1 MNIIICGA
9 GKVGFS
15 ISKQLSS
22 QGHSVTVIDQSSEDI
37 KKINETQEVKGI
49 VGKATLPSV
58 LENAG
63 AEAADMIIAVTRNDE
78 TNMIVCQLSS
88 SLFNIS
94 KKIARIRSKEFLEG
108 KWSKLFNKSN
118 IPIDVIISPEIEVA
132 KSLFRRLEAPGA
144 VDNVPF
150 GNNKIKML
158 EISVEKNCPII
169 NIPLKQLTN
178 KFPDFKAN
186 ILGAVRK
193 DKFIFLKKEDKLL
206 EGDNVYVVVSS
217 IQLNQILKT
226 FGHEE
231 KTSTKILIIGG
242 GNIGLNLAKM
252 LETNFEGARIKIIE
266 KNKQRAEEIVNELS
280 SSIVINGDALDEEIL
295 KEANLDD
302 SETVLALTNDDE
314 NNIMAC
320 VLAEKNKSKIQKR
333 TIAIVNKSN
342 YSLLQKSLNIDD
354 LVDPRM
360 TTVSRIM
367 EHVHK
372 GSIGTV
378 YSLLDG
384 EYEFIEAK
392 ILAKSELLNK
402 KIKESNLPEH
412 IRIGAVVRKDAVI
425 IPRSSFVFD
434 KDDLVVLLAKRE
446 HLQEVENIFAVSSI

>member
-22 QGHSVTVIDQSSEDI
+22 QGHSVTVIDQSPDDI
-37 KKINETQEVKGI
+37 KKINDTQDVKGI
-49 VGKATLPSV
+49 VGRASSPSV

-63 AEAADMIIAVTRNDE
+63 AENTDMIIAVTRNDE
-78 TNMIVCQLSS
+78 TNMVVCQLAS

-94 KKIARIRSKEFLEG
+94 KKIARIRTKDFLEG
-108 KWSKLFNKSN
+108 KWNKLYNKSN
-118 IPIDVIISPEIEVA
+118 IPIDVIISPEKEVA

-144 VDNVPF
+144 LDNVPF
-150 GNNKIKML
+150 ANDKVKML
-158 EISVEKNCPII
+158 EIAIEKTCPII
-169 NIPLKQLTN
+169 NTPLKMLTE
-178 KFPDFKAN
+178 KFPNFRAN
-186 ILGAVRK
+186 ILGLVRK
-193 DKFIFLKKEDKLL
+193 EKFKFLKKEDKLV

-217 IQLNQILKT
+217 DQLNEILKA

-231 KTSTKILIIGG
+231 KTSKKILIIGG
-242 GNIGLNLAKM
+242 GNIGLHLAKM
-252 LETNFEGARIKIIE
+252 LEENFEGTRIKIIE
-266 KNKQRAEEIVNELS
+266 KNKIRAEEIAVELT

-295 KEANLDD
+295 KEANLED

-320 VLAEKNKSKIQKR
+320 VLAEKTGQKKR

-342 YSLLQKSLNIDD
+342 YSLLQSSLNIDD

-372 GSIGTV
+372 GTIGTV

-384 EYEFIEAK
+384 EFEFIEAK
-392 ILAKSELLNK
+392 ILEKSELLNK
-402 KIKESNLPEH
+402 KIKESNLPEE
-412 IRIGAVVRKDAVI
+412 IRIGAIVRGKEVI
-425 IPRSSFVFD
+425 IPRSSFVFE
-434 KDDLVVLLAKRE
+434 KDDLVILLSKRDK
-446 HLQEVENIFAVSSI
+446 LKEVEDLFSII

>member
-37 KKINETQEVKGI
+37 KKINDTQDVKGI
-49 VGKATLPSV
+49 VGRASLPSV

-63 AEAADMIIAVTRNDE
+63 AENTDMIIAVTRNDE
-78 TNMIVCQLSS
+78 TNMVVCQLAS
-88 SLFNIS
+88 SLFNIP
-94 KKIARIRSKEFLEG
+94 KKIARIRTKDFLEG
-108 KWSKLFNKSN
+108 KWNKLYNKSN
-118 IPIDVIISPEIEVA
+118 IPIDVIISPEKEVA

-144 VDNVPF
+144 LDNVPF
-150 GNNKIKML
+150 ANNKVKML
-158 EISVEKNCPII
+158 EIAIEKSCPII
-169 NIPLKQLTN
+169 NMPLKNLTEKYPN
-178 KFPDFKAN
+178 FKAN
-186 ILGAVRK
+186 IVGLERK
-193 DKFIFLKKEDKLL
+193 EKFQFLKKEDKLM

-217 IQLNQILKT
+217 DQLIEILKA

-231 KTSTKILIIGG
+231 KTSKKILIIGG
-242 GNIGLNLAKM
+242 GNIGFHLAKM
-252 LETNFEGARIKIIE
+252 VEENFEGARIKIIE
-266 KNKQRAEEIVNELS
+266 KNKSRAEEIATELT

-295 KEANLDD
+295 KEANLEE

-320 VLAEKNKSKIQKR
+320 VLAEKTGKTKR

-342 YSLLQKSLNIDD
+342 YSLLQSSLNIDD

-367 EHVHK
+367 EHVHR
-372 GSIGTV
+372 GTIATV

-384 EYEFIEAK
+384 DYEFIEAK
-392 ILAKSELLNK
+392 VLEKSDLLNK
-402 KIKESNLPEH
+402 KIKESNLPDNT
-412 IRIGAVVRKDAVI
+412 RIGAVVRGKQVI
-425 IPRSSFVFD
+425 IPRGDFVFE
-434 KDDLVVLLAKRE
+434 KDDLVVLLASRDQLKE
-446 HLQEVENIFAVSSI
+446 IENIFSII

>member
-22 QGHSVTVIDQSSEDI
+22 QGHSITVIDQSSEDI
-37 KKINETQEVKGI
+37 KKINDTQDVKGI
-49 VGKATLPSV
+49 VGRATLPSV

-63 AEAADMIIAVTRNDE
+63 AENTDMIIAVTRNDE
-78 TNMIVCQLSS
+78 TNMIVCQLAS
-88 SLFNIS
+88 SLFNIQ
-94 KKIARIRSKEFLEG
+94 KKIARIRTKDFLDD
-108 KWSKLFNKSN
+108 KWSKLYNKSN

-132 KSLFRRLEAPGA
+132 KSLYRRLEAPGA
-144 VDNVPF
+144 LDNVPF
-150 GNNKIKML
+150 ANDKVKML
-158 EISVEKNCPII
+158 EIAIEKNCPII
-169 NIPLKQLTN
+169 NTPLKNLTI

-186 ILGAVRK
+186 ILGAVR
-193 DKFIFLKKEDKLL
+193 DEKFIFLKKNDKML

-217 IQLNQILKT
+217 DQLNAILKA

-231 KTSTKILIIGG
+231 KVSSKILIIGG
-242 GNIGLNLAKM
+242 GNIGFNLAKM
-252 LETNFEGARIKIIE
+252 LESNFENARIKIIE
-266 KNKQRAEEIVNELS
+266 KNKERAEQIATELS
-280 SSIVINGDALDEEIL
+280 SSIVINGDALDEDIL
-295 KEANLDD
+295 KEANVEE

-314 NNIMAC
+314 NNIMVC
-320 VLAEKNKSKIQKR
+320 VLAEKTGLQKR

-372 GSIGTV
+372 GTIGTV

-384 EYEFIEAK
+384 EYEFIEAM
-392 ILAKSELLNK
+392 ISEKSELINK
-402 KIKESNLPEH
+402 KIKESNLPEY
-412 IRIGAVVRKDAVI
+412 IRIGAVVRKEKVI
-425 IPRSSFVFD
+425 IPRSDFIFE
-434 KDDLVVLLAKRE
+434 KNDLVVFLAKRE
-446 HLQEVENIFAVSSI
+446 NLKEVESIFSVNPI

>member
-15 ISKQLSS
+15 ISKQLSA

-37 KKINETQEVKGI
+37 KKINDTQDVKGI
-49 VGKATLPSV
+49 VGRATLPTV

-63 AEAADMIIAVTRNDE
+63 AEKTDMIIAVTRNDE
-78 TNMIVCQLSS
+78 TNMIVCQLAS

-94 KKIARIRSKEFLEG
+94 KKIARIRTKDFLEG
-108 KWSKLFNKSN
+108 KWGKLYNKSN

-144 VDNVPF
+144 LDNVPF
-150 GNNKIKML
+150 GNDKVKML
-158 EISVEKNCPII
+158 EISIERNCPIKDM
-169 NIPLKQLTN
+169 PLKKLTE

-193 DKFIFLKKEDKLL
+193 DKFVYLKKNDKML
-206 EGDNVYVVVSS
+206 EGDNVYLVVSS
-217 IQLNQILKT
+217 EQLNAILKA

-231 KTSTKILIIGG
+231 KAAKNILIIGG

-252 LETNFEGARIKIIE
+252 LEANFEDVRIKIIE
-266 KNKQRAEEIVNELS
+266 KDKKRAEEIANELT
-280 SSIVINGDALDEEIL
+280 SSIVINGDALDEDIM
-295 KEANLDD
+295 KEANLEG

-314 NNIMAC
+314 NNMMAC
-320 VLAEKNKSKIQKR
+320 VLAEKTGLKKR
-333 TIAIVNKSN
+333 TIAIVNKTN
-342 YSLLQKSLNIDD
+342 YNLLQDSLNIDD

-367 EHVHK
+367 EHVHR
-372 GSIGTV
+372 GTIGTV

-392 ILAKSELLNK
+392 ILEKSELLNK
-402 KIKESNLPEH
+402 KIKEANLPED
-412 IRIGAVVRKDAVI
+412 IRIGAVVRKDKVV
-425 IPRSSFVFD
+425 IPRSDFIFD
-434 KDDLVVLLAKRE
+434 KDDLVVFLAKRE
-446 HLQEVENIFAVSSI
+446 QLKEVESIFSVSSI

>member
-15 ISKQLSS
+15 ISKQLAA
-22 QGHSVTVIDQSSEDI
+22 QGHSITVIDQSSEDI
-37 KKINETQEVKGI
+37 KKINDTQDVKGI
-49 VGKATLPSV
+49 VGRASLPSV

-63 AEAADMIIAVTRNDE
+63 AENTDMIIAVTRNDE
-78 TNMIVCQLSS
+78 TNMVVCQLAS

-94 KKIARIRSKEFLEG
+94 KKIARIRTKDFLEG
-108 KWSKLFNKSN
+108 KWNKLYNKSN
-118 IPIDVIISPEIEVA
+118 IPIDVIISPEKEVA
-132 KSLFRRLEAPGA
+132 KSLYRRLEAPGA
-144 VDNVPF
+144 LDNVPF
-150 GNNKIKML
+150 AENKVKML
-158 EISVEKNCPII
+158 EIAIEKSCPII
-169 NIPLKQLTN
+169 NTPLKNLTLKYPN
-178 KFPDFKAN
+178 FRAN
-186 ILGAVRK
+186 IVGLVRK
-193 DKFIFLKKEDKLL
+193 GKFQFLKKDDELL

-217 IQLNQILKT
+217 DQLTQILKA

-231 KTSTKILIIGG
+231 KTSKKILIIGG
-242 GNIGLNLAKM
+242 GNIGFHLAKM
-252 LETNFEGARIKIIE
+252 LEENFEGTRIKIIE
-266 KNKQRAEEIVNELS
+266 KNKLRAEEIATELS

-295 KEANLDD
+295 KEANLEE

-320 VLAEKNKSKIQKR
+320 VLAEKSGQKKR

-342 YSLLQKSLNIDD
+342 YSLLQSSLNIDD

-372 GSIGTV
+372 GTIGTV

-392 ILAKSELLNK
+392 VLEKSELLNK
-402 KIKESNLPEH
+402 KIKESNLPKD
-412 IRIGAVVRKDAVI
+412 IRIGAIVRKDAVI
-425 IPRSSFVFD
+425 IPRSDFIFE
-434 KDDLVVLLAKRE
+434 KDDLVVLLAKRDQLKE
-446 HLQEVENIFAVSSI
+446 IEDIFSIV